1 MSTWGCHAAM
11 LRTLERQPPADEAL
25 VGPQASV
32 VRRKKLS
39 RTSQLLTSGLLDSSL
54 DEVQPLR
61 KMKRAL
67 ADERARRR
75 RHEVAQREPTIF
87 DAFAIHEGV
96 EDLVIESD
104 PPGLKTTRWL
114 EAPDAKALRQD
125 SNQALARAIQ
135 KLEKAAVFFARGSGF
150 DGWSGPKGLLKPSA
164 AFVAFEGAEFLK
176 TDVKRKIRISTNC
189 HLTTSEANALRTF
202 EIDEKY
208 FDGPKFVQ
216 WFCARVQ
223 VEDGRAEPIT
233 SRS

>member
-39 RTSQLLTSGLLDSSL
+39 RTSQLLTSGLLDSAL

-96 EDLVIESD
+96 EDLVD
-104 PPGLKTTRWL
+104 
-114 EAPDAKALRQD
+114 
-125 SNQALARAIQ
+125 
-135 KLEKAAVFFARGSGF
+135 
-150 DGWSGPKGLLKPSA
+150 
-164 AFVAFEGAEFLK
+164 
-176 TDVKRKIRISTNC
+176 RKS
-189 HLTTSEANALRTF
+189 
-202 EIDEKY
+202 
-208 FDGPKFVQ
+208 V
-216 WFCARVQ
+216 V
-223 VEDGRAEPIT
+223 
-233 SRS
+233 